1 MPSVAKKDKWKEI
14 SNGAIFGF
22 KIIIIMA
29 DKNNPD
35 LAKYGLPNNILSRS
49 RLPIIPA
56 RKIEAWAPTI
66 KMKILIE
73 RRLKTTLHFKLRF
86 NIKKITPKNRIKMV
100 ILNPDKTIICESPE
114 ALKLSISDFV
124 KRDWSPKVVP
134 LDKAATLLGAT
145 LSKTF
150 TKFVFRFLK
159 E

>member
-56 RKIEAWAPTI
+56 RKIEA
-66 KMKILIE
+66 
-73 RRLKTTLHFKLRF
+73 
-86 NIKKITPKNRIKMV
+86 
-100 ILNPDKTIICESPE
+100 
-114 ALKLSISDFV
+114 
-124 KRDWSPKVVP
+124 
-134 LDKAATLLGAT
+134 
-145 LSKTF
+145 
-150 TKFVFRFLK
+150 
-159 E
+159 